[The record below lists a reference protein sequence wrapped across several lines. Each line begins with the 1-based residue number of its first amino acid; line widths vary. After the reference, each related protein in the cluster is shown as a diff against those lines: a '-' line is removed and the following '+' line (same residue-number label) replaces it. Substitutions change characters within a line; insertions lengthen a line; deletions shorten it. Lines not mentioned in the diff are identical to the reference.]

1 METTTN
7 DISTIFSNYVKKA
20 LLDAGRGMKSLLV
33 DEDTL
38 AIVNNAMNQTD
49 VLKRDVFAVEPLRN
63 RNTNR
68 LLLGKEEEVPSSSLR
83 REEDNLRFVKAVCIL
98 RPTSENV
105 NALCERIRESGDAS
119 SSSSS
124 SYGEFHVFFTNAIDE
139 HKLRAIAKADAR
151 GGREDQVKQI

>member
-1 METTTN
+1 METNTTTN

-49 VLKRDVFAVEPLRN
+49 VLKRDVFAVEPLR

-68 LLLGKEEEVPSSSLR
+68 TLGKEEVPSSSSSR
-83 REEDNLRFVKAVCIL
+83 RGGREEDNLRFVKAVCIL

-124 SYGEFHVFFTNAIDE
+124 YGEFHVFFYERDR
-139 HKLRAIAKADAR
+139 RAQTSRDCES
-151 GGREDQVKQI
+151 GRERRKRG